1 MEGGTG
7 ARDRSTVWK
16 AVPVS
21 VPVSR
26 TEPVAELPVQVFTPQ
41 RLSLPRPSAYL
52 RDLWDRRHFAYQLAR
67 TDLRTK
73 NAGTFFGQLWLVINP
88 LLLAAVYYLLVN
100 IVRDRDRGA
109 DFLAHL
115 VACLFAFQLVSTCVK
130 QGSRAVIKS
139 GKLILNTAFPRSL
152 LPISSAMTAFVRFV
166 PTMAVYAVVHVV
178 VGLPVG
184 PHLLWALPLMLML
197 GAFAL
202 GVSLF
207 LSALQVYFRDLAN
220 FLPYLMRVWL
230 YTSPILYYADE
241 VPNDLGRVL
250 AFNPLFSMLAAW
262 SQVLNEG
269 GAPDGAY
276 LLQGALWAGGAL
288 VLGALFFVSRER
300 EFAVRL

>member
-1 MEGGTG
+1 M
-7 ARDRSTVWK
+7 
-16 AVPVS
+16 S

-26 TEPVAELPVQVFTPQ
+26 AEPVAEMPVQVFTPQ

-88 LLLAAVYYLLVN
+88 LLLAGVYYLLVN
-100 IVRDRDRGA
+100 IIRDRDRGP

-115 VACLFAFQLVSTCVK
+115 VACLFAFHFVSTCVK

-166 PTMAVYAVVHVV
+166 PTMGVYAVVHAV

-184 PHLLWALPLMLML
+184 LHLLWALPLVLMF
-197 GAFAL
+197 AVFAL
-202 GVSLF
+202 GVSLL

-230 YTSPILYYADE
+230 YTSPILYFVDE
-241 VPNDLGRVL
+241 VPPQL
-250 AFNPLFSMLAAW
+250 ARILIFNPLFSMLGAW
-262 SQVLNEG
+262 DQVLIG
-269 GAPDGAY
+269 GRAPDGAY
-276 LLQGALWAGGAL
+276 LLQGALWAVGAL
-288 VLGALFFVSRER
+288 VVGALFFVSRER

>member
-1 MEGGTG
+1 M
-7 ARDRSTVWK
+7 
-16 AVPVS
+16 S

-26 TEPVAELPVQVFTPQ
+26 AAPVAEMPVQVFTPQ

-88 LLLAAVYYLLVN
+88 LLLAGVYYLLVN
-100 IVRDRDRGA
+100 IIRDRDRGP

-115 VACLFAFQLVSTCVK
+115 VACLFAFHFVSTCVK
-130 QGSRAVIKS
+130 HGSKAVIKS

-166 PTMAVYAVVHVV
+166 PTMGVYAVVHAV

-184 PHLLWALPLMLML
+184 PHLLWALPLVLMF
-197 GAFAL
+197 AVFAL
-202 GVSLF
+202 GVSLL

-230 YTSPILYYADE
+230 YTSPILYFVDE
-241 VPNDLGRVL
+241 VPPQLARVL
-250 AFNPLFSMLAAW
+250 IFNPLFSMLGAW
-262 SQVLNEG
+262 DQVLIG
-269 GAPDGAY
+269 GRAPDGAY
-276 LLQGALWAGGAL
+276 LLQGALWAAGAL
-288 VLGALFFVSRER
+288 VVGALFFVSRER